1 MEKDEREQKSP
12 KVRRNVILQKLRF
25 GLSTP
30 VLIVIGA
37 VVTIGLIGGASFTYI
52 DTLQKNAQGKVLLD
66 ALKNTLAQE
75 QLKIDVALNTK
86 TAQGANSVDQK
97 LTMTGEYKRDTGLS
111 ATADSSI
118 TNFAGINLKV
128 QSKWVVDA
136 TDKNSTY
143 VNLSSYSTGTT
154 AGGSFQYTPEMEKM
168 VKQIVDTNNKSFNN
182 IWSKY
187 SDDLLRGTISNT
199 GVQGCSPK
207 VFYATMSSPQDF
219 QTFMTQLADVLKI
232 QKTDS
237 SSKTNTYTITLIADK
252 YSKAGKTY
260 MNSKL
265 YKELTTCDPAA
276 YVTTEESAKNALKNM
291 VMTVQMDTEKKVIT
305 SIAIKNKDL
314 TDLKLTLS
322 PTDGVSITIPKASP
336 DILSSDAVKKYPYFS
351 YDFDHLTNAGDMVKY
366 GACYNYE
373 KYKDLMPPEAI
384 KTCETLQKR

>member
-136 TDKNSTY
+136 ADKNSTY

-154 AGGSFQYTPEMEKM
+154 PGGSFQYTPAMEKM

-291 VMTVQMDTEKKVIT
+291 TMTVQIDNAKKIIT
-305 SIAIKNKDL
+305 SIDIKNKDVM
-314 TDLKLTLS
+314 DIKFTLS
-322 PTDGVSITIPKASP
+322 PASGVSISVPKASP